1 MKLFIIGNGFD
12 KGHGLNTSYWDFR
25 TYLKNMYPEFL
36 YAFESHYYIYPANYE
51 EAQKNLLWNEL
62 EKNLA
67 NIDED
72 VIIDDALQMDI
83 ALESGDVGI
92 EDTLYE
98 YFTEEYKYIER
109 LAKYL
114 KQWVRTIRIRDV
126 KPKTSLINNFQEA
139 LYITFNYTA
148 VLERVYGISEGRI
161 IHIHGSLR
169 DHECDPV
176 LGHGNIERIEQIDE
190 RLEEAGRMYDE
201 KEISIC
207 KVIRDYYESTYKDV
221 NRYVYKLSRVSNKN
235 IDEIYVIGHSVAEV
249 DLPYF
254 RYIENCTHRQS
265 NWIVYFFN
273 KEEKDR
279 TYKNLMDSGIQ
290 KSRIQMKEARAC
302 LKNI

>member
-1 MKLFIIGNGFD
+1 M
-12 KGHGLNTSYWDFR
+12 
-25 TYLKNMYPEFL
+25 
-36 YAFESHYYIYPANYE
+36 AFS
-51 EAQKNLLWNEL
+51 
-62 EKNLA
+62 
-67 NIDED
+67 
-72 VIIDDALQMDI
+72 
-83 ALESGDVGI
+83 
-92 EDTLYE
+92 
-98 YFTEEYKYIER
+98 
-109 LAKYL
+109 AK
-114 KQWVRTIRIRDV
+114 R
-126 KPKTSLINNFQEA
+126 N
-139 LYITFNYTA
+139 NYTA

-273 KEEKDR
+273 KEE
-279 TYKNLMDSGIQ
+279 
-290 KSRIQMKEARAC
+290 
-302 LKNI
+302 NIGVQGVQTR

>member
-1 MKLFIIGNGFD
+1 M
-12 KGHGLNTSYWDFR
+12 
-25 TYLKNMYPEFL
+25 
-36 YAFESHYYIYPANYE
+36 AFS
-51 EAQKNLLWNEL
+51 
-62 EKNLA
+62 
-67 NIDED
+67 
-72 VIIDDALQMDI
+72 
-83 ALESGDVGI
+83 
-92 EDTLYE
+92 
-98 YFTEEYKYIER
+98 
-109 LAKYL
+109 AK
-114 KQWVRTIRIRDV
+114 R
-126 KPKTSLINNFQEA
+126 N
-139 LYITFNYTA
+139 NYTA

-207 KVIRDYYESTYKDV
+207 KVIRDYYESTYKDA
-221 NRYVYKLSRVSNKN
+221 NRKLSRVSNKN

-279 TYKNLMDSGIQ
+279 IYKNLMDSGIQ
-290 KSRIQMKEARAC
+290 KFYN
-302 LKNI
+302 L